1 MIELLII
8 FSLGLSIGSFLGV
21 IVDRVPAGRSIV
33 YPPSTCSTC
42 GHRLGVI
49 DLVPI
54 VGYLSIGGKCRYC
67 RAKLSMKYPVME
79 VITGLLFGAI
89 WMRAEHWWEF
99 LTWATFAS
107 FLMVMFLIDLEHM
120 LLPNKLN
127 LAGALAGMAFGALG
141 WSGNSLGSAVLG
153 AVCGYGII
161 FGIALLSREGMG
173 MGDAKFL
180 GAIGAYLGPVGALL
194 TLFAASAIGVA
205 VGITLMLMGRL
216 DRKTPMP
223 FSPYLAMGALLTLWL
238 R

>member
-1 MIELLII
+1 
-8 FSLGLSIGSFLGV
+8 
-21 IVDRVPAGRSIV
+21 
-33 YPPSTCSTC
+33 
-42 GHRLGVI
+42 
-49 DLVPI
+49 
-54 VGYLSIGGKCRYC
+54 
-67 RAKLSMKYPVME
+67 MKYPVME